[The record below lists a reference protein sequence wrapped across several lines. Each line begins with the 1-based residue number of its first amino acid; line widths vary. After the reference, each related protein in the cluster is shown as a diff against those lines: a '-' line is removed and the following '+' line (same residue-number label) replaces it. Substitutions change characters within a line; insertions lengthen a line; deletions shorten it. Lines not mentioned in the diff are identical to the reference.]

1 MQRKVGN
8 KRGFVHKP
16 KHVKIKITACFH
28 DELYRR
34 TCLIKWE
41 DLNLEIILGWFSFT
55 PHPSF
60 PRRPPP
66 NTPLC
71 RSVLSLPSCPQRTSG
86 DNKVVQRGNF
96 LSLPPLLLLPSPF
109 LIPQNSCP
117 KACYYLVLIDAAPG
131 RQKSAID
138 NCKELYGSYCIDR
151 RVLYSPGAWR

>member
-1 MQRKVGN
+1 MIN
-8 KRGFVHKP
+8 FIDE
-16 KHVKIKITACFH
+16 HVYKNEKEYLNPEMILLCF
-28 DELYRR
+28 
-34 TCLIKWE
+34 
-41 DLNLEIILGWFSFT
+41 SST
-55 PHPSF
+55 PHPSS

-66 NTPLC
+66 NTLLC
-71 RSVLSLPSCPQRTSG
+71 QSDLSVPSCPPRTSG

-96 LSLPPLLLLPSPF
+96 LSFPPLLLFPSPI
-109 LIPQNSCP
+109 LILQNSCP